1 MGNILNL
8 PILHWGVGE
17 RIKLKNF
24 DCVEI
29 VVNSA
34 FLKQNVFNLFENTL
48 PLLFEMHFILCRKV
62 IEVVLEVK
70 LEENILLDSL
80 SRI

>member
-8 PILHWGVGE
+8 PIVRWVFWE

-24 DCVEI
+24 DCVAI

-34 FLKQNVFNLFENTL
+34 FLKQNVFNLFENT
-48 PLLFEMHFILCRKV
+48 FAF
-62 IEVVLEVK
+62 
-70 LEENILLDSL
+70 
-80 SRI
+80 

>member
-8 PILHWGVGE
+8 PILHSGVGE

-34 FLKQNVFNLFENTL
+34 FLKQNVFNLFGNTL
-48 PLLFEMHFILCRKV
+48 PSLFEMHFILCRKV